1 MCDAVG
7 IQTAGFFRSSEKRG
21 VGVRCIDEN
30 EGCWGC
36 AQMQCRQ
43 YEITAKREVTNR
55 IDPAESV
62 RSIRTWEK
70 IGRCTGKKTVL

>member
-1 MCDAVG
+1 MRTDA
-7 IQTAGFFRSSEKRG
+7 E
-21 VGVRCIDEN
+21 
-30 EGCWGC
+30 
-36 AQMQCRQ
+36 CRQ

-70 IGRCTGKKTVL
+70 IGRCTGKKTEL